1 MTLLNKTFL
10 STTKTYI
17 NRNWFILDCKNQK
30 VGRIATLIVSLL
42 KGKKKVHYSS
52 SVGISDYVILINA
65 NLIEVNNTTIHYL
78 VYKPGR
84 PGHSLK
90 IKKAINSLPKLI
102 LERSIKRMLNK
113 NETKRLMSQLKI
125 YETGKHPHKSQ
136 IPLKLI

>member
-10 STTKTYI
+10 SNTKTDT

-30 VGRIATLIVSLL
+30 VGRIATVIVSLL

-52 SVGISDYVILINA
+52 SVDVSDYVILTNA
-65 NLIEVNNTTIHYL
+65 NLIEINNTTTHYL

-125 YETGKHPHKSQ
+125 YNTNKHPHKSQ
-136 IPLKLI
+136 VPLKLI